1 MDLKK
6 LALAVAAGTTL
17 LAAAPAFAD
26 HRDNWRGSSHSWRA
40 PHHRHYYY
48 SSYYRAPR
56 YYMPPPVAY
65 YTPPPYYYAPRY
77 YEPNPVIYGQVPLG
91 RHSSLGFALP
101 LN

>member
-26 HRDNWRGSSHSWRA
+26 HRDHWRGSHSWRA

-48 SSYYRAPR
+48 NSYYRAPR

-65 YTPPPYYYAPRY
+65 YTPPPAYY
-77 YEPNPVIYGQVPLG
+77 YEPSPVIYGRVPLG
-91 RHSSLGFALP
+91 RHSSIGFSLP

>member
-1 MDLKK
+1 MNLKK
-6 LALAVAAGTTL
+6 LALAAAAGTTL

-26 HRDNWRGSSHSWRA
+26 HRDHWRGQSYGWRA

-48 SSYYRAPR
+48 NSYYRAPR
-56 YYMPPPVAY
+56 YYMPPPVTY
-65 YTPPPYYYAPRY
+65 YTPPYYYAPRY
-77 YEPNPVIYGQVPLG
+77 YEPSPVIYGQVPLG

>member
-6 LALAVAAGTTL
+6 VALAVAAGTTL

-40 PHHRHYYY
+40 PHHRNYYY
-48 SSYYRAPR
+48 NSYYRAPR

-65 YTPPPYYYAPRY
+65 YTPPPPYYYAP
-77 YEPNPVIYGQVPLG
+77 PAPVVYGRIPLG
-91 RHSSLGFALP
+91 NHSSIGFALP